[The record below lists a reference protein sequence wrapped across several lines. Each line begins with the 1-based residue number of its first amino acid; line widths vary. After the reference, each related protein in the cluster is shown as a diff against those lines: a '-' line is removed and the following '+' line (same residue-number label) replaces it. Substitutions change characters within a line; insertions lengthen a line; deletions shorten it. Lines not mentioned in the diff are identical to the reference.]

1 MRLKFGGK
9 IISENDL
16 IIFLRWP
23 FLAPCFYVVQ
33 LFLAVVHEY
42 VKKVG
47 EGHQYVVVLHVIVF
61 FSHFNAKKISCG
73 HKYNRSRDLNIAH
86 THTHNICII

>member
-23 FLAPCFYVVQ
+23 LLAPCFYVVQ

-47 EGHQYVVVLHVIVF
+47 GHPYVVVLHVIVF
-61 FSHFNAKKISCG
+61 FCISML
-73 HKYNRSRDLNIAH
+73 RRLVVDTNI
-86 THTHNICII
+86 TDPVT

>member
-23 FLAPCFYVVQ
+23 LLAPCFYVVQ

-61 FSHFNAKKISCG
+61 FFAFQC
-73 HKYNRSRDLNIAH
+73 
-86 THTHNICII
+86 